1 MWIPFYI
8 HFICMSLK
16 ESIDKATSAEL
27 TEDDFGLLLDV
38 VDIVKSDADT
48 NIEESVNI
56 IKTKLESNNA
66 NVILRSVSLLD
77 FLAENCGAMMRGQIA
92 KRSFVNNY
100 LVKLVNDPK
109 MHNSIKYAV
118 IKEIYKLS
126 KSFKGDESLRAME
139 DSFKELQKKYL
150 YLCQQAVSEVDGT
163 PKPAG
168 GEEDEELRKAIEMSL
183 RETGPPFSER
193 QSTSVAERPLNVP
206 SAAPEYAQAPA
217 PAPVPAPEKVRALY
231 DLQSNDDDT
240 LSFKKDDI
248 IVVVEKVND
257 DWIRGCLNGNLGIVP
272 VNYVEKVPQATER
285 ELAELVTL
293 LDNSFNVEVLLSK
306 LIDLKTRVA
315 SQPISSQEFES
326 ILIRDQIPG
335 KLDQLSQTRET
346 LRQILDLY
354 KLKVLELQS
363 MQKNV
368 DASVELYHQLLREAK
383 NSQPLPSPNPTT
395 FGFNP
400 QQSQY

>member
-1 MWIPFYI
+1 
-8 HFICMSLK
+8 MSLK

-27 TEDDFGLLLDV
+27 TEDDFALLLDV

-48 NIEESVNI
+48 NIEEAVNI
-56 IKTKLESNNA
+56 IRTKLESNNA

-168 GEEDEELRKAIEMSL
+168 GDEDEELRKAIEMSL
-183 RETGPPFSER
+183 RETGPPFGECPG
-193 QSTSVAERPLNVP
+193 TSVAEQPLNVP
-206 SAAPEYAQAPA
+206 AAAPEYAQTPAPA
-217 PAPVPAPEKVRALY
+217 PAPAAVPAPEKVRALY

-257 DWIRGCLNGNLGIVP
+257 DWIRGSRAGRADHAAGQLFQRGGAAVETDRSQNPGGFAADLQPGVREHTDQRPDPGQARPAHPDKGNAAPDIGSVQAEGAGAAKYAEKRGHERRAVP
-272 VNYVEKVPQATER
+272 PAAERGEK
-285 ELAELVTL
+285 
-293 LDNSFNVEVLLSK
+293 
-306 LIDLKTRVA
+306 
-315 SQPISSQEFES
+315 
-326 ILIRDQIPG
+326 
-335 KLDQLSQTRET
+335 
-346 LRQILDLY
+346 
-354 KLKVLELQS
+354 
-363 MQKNV
+363 
-368 DASVELYHQLLREAK
+368 
-383 NSQPLPSPNPTT
+383 
-395 FGFNP
+395 
-400 QQSQY
+400 

>member
-1 MWIPFYI
+1 
-8 HFICMSLK
+8 MSLK

-48 NIEESVNI
+48 NIEESVDI

-163 PKPAG
+163 PKPAS

-193 QSTSVAERPLNVP
+193 QSTTVAEQAFNVP
-206 SAAPEYAQAPA
+206 AAAPEHAQAPA

-285 ELAELVTL
+285 EL
-293 LDNSFNVEVLLSK
+293 
-306 LIDLKTRVA
+306 
-315 SQPISSQEFES
+315 
-326 ILIRDQIPG
+326 
-335 KLDQLSQTRET
+335 
-346 LRQILDLY
+346 
-354 KLKVLELQS
+354 
-363 MQKNV
+363 
-368 DASVELYHQLLREAK
+368 
-383 NSQPLPSPNPTT
+383 
-395 FGFNP
+395 
-400 QQSQY
+400 